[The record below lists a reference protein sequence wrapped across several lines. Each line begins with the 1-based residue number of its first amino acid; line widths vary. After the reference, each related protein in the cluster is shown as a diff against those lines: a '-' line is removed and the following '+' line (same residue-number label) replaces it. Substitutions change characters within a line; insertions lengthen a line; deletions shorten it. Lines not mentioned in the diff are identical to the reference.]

1 VLRTALSLLH
11 DITILSPLLI
21 PINLNNTALL
31 DFSYTQHFKTPT
43 PTPSF
48 YTNPNPTKPK
58 MASNNQPSMVAGHAQ
73 YAKGY
78 VEETIGN
85 VTGSKE
91 WQESGKKDTQAGIG
105 EMKVYSSF
113 TFPSSSFWLRI

>member
-1 VLRTALSLLH
+1 
-11 DITILSPLLI
+11 
-21 PINLNNTALL
+21 
-31 DFSYTQHFKTPT
+31 
-43 PTPSF
+43 
-48 YTNPNPTKPK
+48 
-58 MASNNQPSMVAGHAQ
+58 MASNNQPSMVSGHAQ

-105 EMKVYSSF
+105 EMKVHYYPSLSYPSLFCSSLFF
-113 TFPSSSFWLRI
+113 TPISRFPKRMKAKKTNKTEREPKLIQRASSERHRRKSRGISWKGSWM

>member
-1 VLRTALSLLH
+1 
-11 DITILSPLLI
+11 
-21 PINLNNTALL
+21 
-31 DFSYTQHFKTPT
+31 
-43 PTPSF
+43 
-48 YTNPNPTKPK
+48 

-105 EMKVYSSF
+105 EMKVFISF
-113 TFPSSSFWLRI
+113 PFYRLLFGREDKC